1 MRFSTAIPLLLSAVA
16 VTADKDTSYY
26 NANHGNPN
34 VKLKMYWKDADNIFD
49 DLSQFSSLR
58 IVYHSCVWSYVYD
71 ENDNEQA
78 EDGSDTW
85 YQGSVP
91 SMGANVAFSLY
102 GTLKGQRNKG
112 CNEKTFINSF
122 YTNNGFYDF
131 IQSMEYAGLSIDS
144 SGYTAECGEGVG
156 VGCDYDNGFALH
168 TYSTDQCNPAYFSEV
183 SDTLTY
189 LNQGLENIQ
198 CTEIYNSNSG
208 YSDDDTYGGSSSAL
222 NLLKY
227 SNSCNYMNYWS
238 PDGNCPDPYGKIK
251 KYISNYNN
259 GIEKA
264 YRKDPIKTYN
274 RRMRRAKTMMGVGTM
289 AFILAGVIIHLFA
302 GMNDPKKREKILAI
316 QKKLFSRKK
325 KSKGS
330 KKKSKSTPEKS
341 ERSSRSSSSS
351 RPDPLDL
358 SPTKQGMPPTPESP
372 TKRSSDP
379 PEEASGGSPLS
390 KLFLSAS
397 RSRSSPSKKKS
408 SFKKMFQ
415 RTKKGGN
422 GSNDELLICDT
433 DDFEDEGADRYAVAP
448 DGRGQDPPIVITNTA
463 SHSSTEII

>member
-1 MRFSTAIPLLLSAVA
+1 MRVLAALPLLLSALSVN
-16 VTADKDTSYY
+16 ADKDTSYY

-34 VKLKMYWKDADNIFD
+34 VKLKMYWKDSDNIFD

-122 YTNNGFYDF
+122 YTNTGFYDF
-131 IQSMEYAGLSIDS
+131 IQSMNYAGISIDS
-144 SGYTAECGEGVG
+144 SGYTAECGGAVG

-168 TYSTDQCNPAYFSEV
+168 TYSTDQCNPAYFSSV

-189 LNQGLENIQ
+189 LNQGMENIQ

-208 YSDDDTYGGSSSAL
+208 YSDDDTYGGSSTAL
-222 NLLKY
+222 SLLKY

-274 RRMRRAKTMMGVGTM
+274 RRMRRAKVMMLVGTIS
-289 AFILAGVIIHLFA
+289 FILAGIIIHLVA
-302 GMNDPKKREKILAI
+302 GMNDPKKRAKLLAI
-316 QKKLFSRKK
+316 QKKIFARKK
-325 KSKGS
+325 KSKGDKTSKTS
-330 KKKSKSTPEKS
+330 KKSSS
-341 ERSSRSSSSS
+341 ERSGRSSSS
-351 RPDPLDL
+351 RPDPMAANPSKL
-358 SPTKQGMPPTPESP
+358 GIAPTPESLN
-372 TKRSSDP
+372 TSSDP
-379 PEEASGGSPLS
+379 PDSGRGSP
-390 KLFLSAS
+390 KRGGLFTS
-397 RSRSSPSKKKS
+397 RSRSPSKTTN
-408 SFKKMFQ
+408 SFKKMFG
-415 RTKKGGN
+415 RKKGG
-422 GSNDELLICDT
+422 NDELLICDT
-433 DDFEDEGADRYAVAP
+433 DDYENDDADRYAV
-448 DGRGQDPPIVITNTA
+448 PIVAADTA

>member
-1 MRFSTAIPLLLSAVA
+1 MRVSGAIPLLLSAISVY
-16 VTADKDTSYY
+16 ADKDTSYY

-58 IVYHSCVWSYVYD
+58 IVYHNCVWSYVYD

-122 YTNNGFYDF
+122 YTNTGFYDF
-131 IQSMEYAGLSIDS
+131 IQSMEYAGITIDS
-144 SGYTAECGEGVG
+144 SGYTAECGGAVG

-168 TYSTDQCNPAYFSEV
+168 TYSTDQCNPAYFSGV

-189 LNQGLENIQ
+189 LNQGMKNVQ

-222 NLLKY
+222 TLLKS

-274 RRMRRAKTMMGVGTM
+274 RRMRRAKTMMLVGTLS
-289 AFILAGVIIHLFA
+289 FILAGLIIHLFA
-302 GMNDPKKREKILAI
+302 GMNDPKRRAKILAI
-316 QKKLFSRKK
+316 QKKFFSRKK
-325 KSKGS
+325 RS
-330 KKKSKSTPEKS
+330 KKKSKSTQEKS
-341 ERSSRSSSSS
+341 ERSSRSSSSFS
-351 RPDPLDL
+351 TRPDPMSVNQSKLGTAP
-358 SPTKQGMPPTPESP
+358 SPESP
-372 TKRSSDP
+372 RAADP
-379 PEEASGGSPLS
+379 PAIESRGSPLGRM
-390 KLFLSAS
+390 LLSS
-397 RSRSSPSKKKS
+397 RSRSPSKKKS
-408 SFKKMFQ
+408 SFSKMFK
-415 RTKKGGN
+415 RKKE
-422 GSNDELLICDT
+422 GSDDLQICDT

-448 DGRGQDPPIVITNTA
+448 DGGPQDPPIVVSRTA
-463 SHSSTEII
+463 SHSSAEII